1 MPNIKPVTD
10 LRNYGDVLKGC
21 RLGEPVYL
29 TKNGRGR
36 YVLVDI
42 NEFDR
47 MQAELALL
55 AKLADGE
62 ASAENNGGWI
72 SAEDSYAALGIE
84 K

>member
-10 LRNYGDVLKGC
+10 LRNYGEVLKDCHFGD
-21 RLGEPVYL
+21 PVYL

-42 NEFDR
+42 NEYSR
-47 MQAELALL
+47 MQAELTLL
-55 AKLADGE
+55 TKLAEGE
-62 ASAENNGGWI
+62 ASAEKAGWI
-72 SAEDSYAALGIE
+72 SAEESYRALGLE